1 MSPDYI
7 TEEQEKEYEESNKRY
22 LLREAAI
29 HVIKGMDRKSAIEHV
44 NEIAF
49 LRTKAG
55 QSGNV
60 VLDEN
65 GHVESYLE
73 SELVSPS
80 TEGMNKFQIDA
91 IHKELCEYE
100 GLSFE

>member
-7 TEEQEKEYEESNKRY
+7 TEQQEEEYEESNKCY

-29 HVIKGMDRKSAIEHV
+29 HVINGMDRKSAIEHV
-44 NEIAF
+44 YEIGF
-49 LRTKAG
+49 LRSEAE

-60 VLDEN
+60 VLDEE
-65 GHVESYLE
+65 GYVESYLK
-73 SELVSPS
+73 SELDSPS

-91 IHKELCEYE
+91 IHKELCESE
-100 GLSFE
+100 GVSFE